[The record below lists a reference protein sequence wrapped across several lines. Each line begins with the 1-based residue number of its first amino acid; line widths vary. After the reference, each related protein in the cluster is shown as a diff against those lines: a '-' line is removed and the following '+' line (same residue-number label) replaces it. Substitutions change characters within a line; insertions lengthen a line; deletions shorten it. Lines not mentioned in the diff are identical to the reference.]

1 VAAYRALADATGG
14 AALVN
19 SNNWTDL
26 FDTVVRDNSSY
37 YMLGFRPGHDR
48 DDGRYVRL
56 EVSVARPDV
65 HVRTRGGYLAPLRE
79 AQREPLRRDQSRER
93 PAPTAA
99 TARLA
104 SPISTDGIPMRV
116 CATPFKGLSND
127 SATVAL
133 VMELDASSLGKAVS
147 RGESTVTLDVSYLA
161 NGVGNRDLYPEV
173 RHVARIP
180 VEAIAASRTDRAR
193 VRLFS
198 DVELREGRYQLRFA
212 SALAGVAGSVVYDLE
227 IPDFDDV
234 DLALSGVALLSPSE
248 AGVLTLRPDAGAGK
262 LRPAECDASWCE
274 PPLGPGSSA
283 LGPMGDSNDKPL
295 VNGVLSRPPTAKRT
309 FATTEDLVVVAE
321 LYEKRQRRE
330 QPHTV
335 AVSAALR
342 ADDGRVIPLSSE
354 ERPSTTTRRASGG
367 HLFTLRLPLGAV
379 PPGDYALQVNARSD
393 TRQGRVATREIPIE
407 IR

>member
-1 VAAYRALADATGG
+1 ATGG
-14 AALVN
+14 AALIN
-19 SNNWTDL
+19 SNNWPDL
-26 FDTVVRDNSSY
+26 FDTIVRDNSSY
-37 YMLGFRPGHDR
+37 YMLGFQPGYDR

-56 EVSVARPDV
+56 EVRVARPDV

-79 AQREPLRRDQSRER
+79 AQREPDGRNRSRER

-116 CATPFKGLSND
+116 FATPFKGLSD
-127 SATVAL
+127 DMATVAL
-133 VMELDASSLGKAVS
+133 VMELDASSLGRAVS
-147 RGESTVTLDVSYLA
+147 RGESTVTLDVSYIA
-161 NGVGNRDLYPEV
+161 NGAGNRDLYPEV

-180 VEAIAASRTDRAR
+180 AAAIPAGSATAR

-198 DVELREGRYQLRFA
+198 DVELREGRYQLRVA
-212 SALAGVAGSVVYDLE
+212 SALAGVAGSVVYDFE

-234 DLALSGVALLSPSE
+234 DLALSGIALLSPSE
-248 AGVLTLRPDAGAGK
+248 TEVLTLRPDAGAGK

-283 LGPMGDSNDKPL
+283 LRPMGDSNDKPL
-295 VNGVLSRPPTAKRT
+295 VNGVLSRAPTAKRT

-330 QPHTV
+330 QPHTL

-354 ERPSTTTRRASGG
+354 ERPSTTTRGASGG

-379 PPGDYALQVNARSD
+379 PPGDYALQVDARSD
-393 TRQGRVATREIPIE
+393 AGQGRAVTREIPIE